1 MKESKHSLA
10 TLLGHGYAHVQH
22 LMDKGIEWGLGKMKQ
37 SERTMREER
46 SGKREEKVL
55 LKRTKRVVRSILG
68 LVGTAG
74 TAYYEKYSELKSRER
89 SEPK

>member
-22 LMDKGIEWGLGKMKQ
+22 LMDKGIEWGLGKMKESDLQ
-37 SERTMREER
+37 EAPTKDEEHGR
-46 SGKREEKVL
+46 
-55 LKRTKRVVRSILG
+55 LKRTRRVIRGLFG

-74 TAYYEKYSELKSRER
+74 TAYYEKYEELKTKSKRKGE
-89 SEPK
+89 